1 MASKTNPMKKIILFN
16 FLFLVAFN
24 TNVQTENY
32 NVLLQKHVDK
42 KGNVDYKNLKTEV
55 SKLTEYLSFL
65 AKTTPQKSWSA
76 NKTKAFWINAY
87 NAYTLKIILDNYP
100 TKSIM
105 KIKKK
110 GKDAWNIPFAK
121 VGGKNYT
128 LNHIEHEILRKDFND
143 PRIHVGVNCASV
155 SCPQLGNFA
164 FTESNIE
171 SELERLMKL
180 FINDTSRNIITEK
193 KIQIS
198 KIFDWFKGD
207 FIKNGS
213 VIDYFNKY
221 SDIKINK
228 KAKIRYLEYNWNL
241 NGK

>member
-24 TNVQTENY
+24 INAQTEDY
-32 NVLLQKHVDK
+32 NALLQKHVDE
-42 KGNVDYKNLKTEV
+42 KGNVDYKNLKKEA

-65 AKTTPQKSWSA
+65 AKTTPQKSWSGD
-76 NKTKAFWINAY
+76 KKKAFWINAY

-128 LNHIEHEILRKDFND
+128 LNHIEHEILRKDFSD
-143 PRIHVGVNCASV
+143 PRIHVGVNCASL